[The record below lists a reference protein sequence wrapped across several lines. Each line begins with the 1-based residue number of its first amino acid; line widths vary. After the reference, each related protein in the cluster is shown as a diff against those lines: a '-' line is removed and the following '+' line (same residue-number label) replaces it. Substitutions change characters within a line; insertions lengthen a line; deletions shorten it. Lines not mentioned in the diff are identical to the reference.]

1 MGVLW
6 STTGIDEDWPPRPD
20 PWLFESG
27 DWQAVQQALG
37 TLLPTDYT
45 EIVGEGIACIF
56 GGELTILSPFDPNPN
71 CNLFRA
77 GAENIWAVAYFRRAG
92 WPEHTVP
99 LYPEPGG
106 LLSWGRDNNGAQ
118 YFWDTAS
125 GDPETWTTVVDGRP
139 VDPPMQRNALGLSRY
154 LDALRSGTVQAAAYG
169 DWPPSDARIERR
181 TIE

>member
-1 MGVLW
+1 M
-6 STTGIDEDWPPRPD
+6 DEDWPPRPD

-27 DWQAVQQALG
+27 NWLAVQQALG

-45 EIVGEGIACIF
+45 EIIGEGIACVF

-125 GDPETWTTVVDGRP
+125 GDPETWTMVVDGRP
-139 VDPPMQRNALGLSRY
+139 VDPPCSATRSASAAISTLFAQGPSRPLPTATGRRPTLALSVGPSSDIHQRY
-154 LDALRSGTVQAAAYG
+154 
-169 DWPPSDARIERR
+169 
-181 TIE
+181 